1 MSKVIKDGNFTIVK
15 VPLKDLQSLVRFVA
29 HSVEKNPDK
38 VLKLSEQIVRGDL
51 MLQDDYVE
59 QLSAVLD
66 VDDWSIVLDGPEAL
80 ELCDEL
86 AENIYEEPKEGFG
99 PVLKAEKERHLRIV
113 KVCVD
118 CHKGF
123 ILYTASINQ
132 QILPTVNL
140 I

>member
-51 MLQDDYVE
+51 MLQDKYVE
-59 QLSAVLD
+59 ELSAVLD

-80 ELCDEL
+80 QLCDEL
-86 AENIYEEPKEGFG
+86 AESIYDEPKEGFG
-99 PVLKAEKERHLRIV
+99 PVLKAEKQRHLRIV
-113 KVCVD
+113 KVCVE

-123 ILYTASINQ
+123 IKGESHDCEAN
-132 QILPTVNL
+132 
-140 I
+140 

>member
-66 VDDWSIVLDGPEAL
+66 VDNWSIVLDGPEAL
-80 ELCDEL
+80 QLCDEL
-86 AENIYEEPKEGFG
+86 AESIYDEPKEGFG
-99 PVLKAEKERHLRIV
+99 PVLKAENKRHLRIV
-113 KVCVD
+113 KVCVE

-123 ILYTASINQ
+123 IKGESHDCEAK
-132 QILPTVNL
+132 
-140 I
+140 

>member
-66 VDDWSIVLDGPEAL
+66 VDNWSIVLDGPEAL

-99 PVLKAEKERHLRIV
+99 PVLKAENKRHLRIV
-113 KVCVD
+113 KVCVE

-123 ILYTASINQ
+123 IKGESHDCEAK
-132 QILPTVNL
+132 
-140 I
+140 